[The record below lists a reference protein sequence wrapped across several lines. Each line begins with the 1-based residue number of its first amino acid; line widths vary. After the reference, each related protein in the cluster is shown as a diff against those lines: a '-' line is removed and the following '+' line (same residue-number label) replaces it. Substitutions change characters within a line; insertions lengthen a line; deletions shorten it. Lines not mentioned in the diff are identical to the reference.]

1 MTLAIAGRALVLGL
15 STGLFCV
22 GFCVPLLGP
31 VMLAREKDG
40 FRESAASIGLF
51 LVGRLAAYLVFGFV
65 FGALGGVLTRIWSI
79 KTVLLPV
86 LYALL
91 GILMILYG
99 IIQSFP
105 HIGFCRALNPRIQ
118 SRWYLLVIGFLAGI
132 NICPPFLLA
141 ITTAMDIGGALQGM
155 FFFFVFFI
163 ATSVYLLPLL
173 FSSFVS
179 RFKEVRFAARIAA
192 VLAGLY
198 FIFLAAR
205 TVFFRSG

>member
-1 MTLAIAGRALVLGL
+1 MTLATAGRALVLGL

-31 VMLAREKDG
+31 VMLAREKSG

-51 LVGRLAAYLVFGFV
+51 LAGRLAAYLLFGFV
-65 FGALGGVLTRIWSI
+65 FGALGGVLARIWSI
-79 KTVLLPV
+79 KTVLLPL
-86 LYALL
+86 LYAVL

-99 IIQSFP
+99 VVQSFP
-105 HIGFCRALNPRIQ
+105 HVGFCRALNPRLQ
-118 SRWYLLVIGFLAGI
+118 SRWYLLVIG
-132 NICPPFLLA
+132 PPFLLA
-141 ITTAMDIGGALQGM
+141 VTTAMDIGGALQGM

-163 ATSVYLLPLL
+163 ATSIYLLPLL

-179 RFKEVRFAARIAA
+179 RFKEVRFAARVAA

-205 TVFFRSG
+205 TVFFRPA

>member
-1 MTLAIAGRALVLGL
+1 MTLQIAGRALVLGL

-31 VMLAREKDG
+31 AMLSRDKG
-40 FRESAASIGLF
+40 GLRESAASVGLF
-51 LVGRLAAYLVFGFV
+51 LAGRLAAYLLFGLV
-65 FGALGGVLTRIWSI
+65 FGALGGVLSRVWQV
-79 KTVLLPV
+79 KAVFVPV

-91 GILMILYG
+91 GVLMILYG

-105 HIGFCRALNPRIQ
+105 HVGFCRVLNPRVQ

-141 ITTAMDIGGALQGM
+141 VTAAMDLGGAPQGM
-155 FFFFVFFI
+155 LFFFVFFI

-173 FSSFVS
+173 FTGLVS
-179 RFKEVRFAARIAA
+179 RFKEVRVAARIAA
-192 VLAGLY
+192 IVAGLY
-198 FIFLAAR
+198 FIWLAAR
-205 TVFFRSG
+205 PLLT

>member
-1 MTLAIAGRALVLGL
+1 MTLQIAGKALVLGL

-31 VMLAREKDG
+31 VMLSREQRG
-40 FRESAASIGLF
+40 FRESAAAIGLF
-51 LVGRLAAYLVFGFV
+51 LCGRLAAYLLFGLV
-65 FGALGGVLTRIWSI
+65 FGALGGVLSRIWQV
-79 KTVLLPV
+79 KAVFVPV

-91 GILMILYG
+91 GVMMVLYG

-105 HIGFCRALNPRIQ
+105 HIGLCRVLNPRIQ
-118 SRWYLLVIGFLAGI
+118 SKWYLSVIGFLAGI

-141 ITTAMDIGGALQGM
+141 VTAAMDLGGALRGM
-155 FFFFVFFI
+155 LFFFVFFL

-173 FSSFVS
+173 FSGLVS

-192 VLAGLY
+192 VVAGLY
-198 FIFLAAR
+198 FIWLAAR
-205 TVFFRSG
+205 PLLLA